1 LRPTPPA
8 PKVPSAE
15 GRVMPP
21 SPIPP
26 AKGFA
31 YRTPDEAALS
41 VIEKNK
47 GSGLQFPDDESFAR
61 LHKKIRREDSA
72 AAGKKAAGQPLND
85 RMVIKAPED
94 SGLPDFVT
102 GKINYGDWIARHE
115 NILNDDEIHHAADWY
130 NRIYDEFK
138 QYYPDEEESKK
149 NMRAWLVAQQN
160 VSPAGAMQNVLLQKE
175 QMKRGVPKELW
186 RAGGMPNPTEAARDV
201 LQSQPI
207 GGGVGQKIA
216 DFVDSAEGKS
226 VRSWMAN
233 HPDGGEPFVVD
244 VHTARDTGIV
254 DQELLNHL
262 DRLGYD
268 KEALKKVQIDLT
280 GTPSEP
286 AYENRAAWGRGL
298 TDHLNEIGWKGR
310 NDWTPAEVQAVGWM
324 GMTKLTRNA
333 EEDVQSGLAKNL
345 RRIAY
350 EAEPINGS
358 PWHKK
363 YSKQLNA
370 LSPEDKLEVTSRL
383 TESALK
389 HASDLSGIDVHS
401 LIHGSSAGK
410 NQSAVAQSLATKG
423 GADIAANA
431 LGYLLNQ
438 GEVWH
443 NRVKP
448 MTSAPKGYAI
458 DFVQSSGKDLED
470 SGKIKD
476 LWNKITKADDSGLF
490 QGFHPI
496 KLPSGEVGIRALV
509 DKGGDKTREKIE
521 SALAENSPIQKAI
534 ADFGL
539 DIDMLGYEAE
549 ISKATNNWT
558 EKKNGESYLERLADL
573 IGKDRAASLNSV
585 RQKLE
590 GELDS
595 HLEEIGQRQ
604 TEPSEGSRKKVKK
617 AFGGEVDGD
626 DGISA
631 YHGSPYEFD
640 EFDTGK
646 IGTGEGAQAYG
657 HGLYFAENP
666 EVAQAYRSRLAG
678 RPEIKGLTLAGHT
691 VGPHNGF
698 DYGPK
703 TNSTYENLR
712 SSLFEDLLINE
723 DALLADPSNVKN
735 LAINTLK
742 ERMKDLPDEWPEA
755 VPHAEKLLK
764 DINRANGAK
773 LKLGETPGKMYE
785 VRLNMGP
792 EHLLNWDKP
801 LSEQHPE
808 VQKALSK
815 HPLSNRLFGNDVVKG
830 ELTEP
835 TGESILNRL
844 IGKPH
849 ERSEQLLNMGIRGI
863 RYLDAGSRGQD
874 GHTGSHNIVVFDPQ
888 HIKIKRKYAKGG
900 EILNRD
906 DEGIVAYAFGNSI
919 PHLDKIHDEIPEAL
933 PQKAYGGSIPGPKLT
948 EENADDFARRLIAW
962 TFATAPLFHRAAGGS
977 VIDDPLDVLSKLRR

>member
-1 LRPTPPA
+1 MSRIIERALSIINDNLKDQTSSFADPISIKPMARGGRLLEDEYPTHYLPHVGRQVMADGGDADPVGGALDVAQSIPETPMPSLRPTPPA

-26 AKGFA
+26 AKGFT
-31 YRTPDEAALS
+31 YRTPDEAALA

-175 QMKRGVPKELW
+175 QMKRGVPKALW

-201 LQSQPI
+201 LQDQPI

-244 VHTARDTGIV
+244 VHTARDTGMV

-298 TDHLNEIGWKGR
+298 TDHLNEMGWKGR

-370 LSPEDKLEVTSRL
+370 LSPEDKLEVASRL

-401 LIHGSSAGK
+401 LIHGSGAGK

-458 DFVQSSGKDLED
+458 DFVQSSGNDLGD
-470 SGKIKD
+470 SEKIKD
-476 LWNKITKADDSGLF
+476 FWNKITKADDSGLF

-509 DKGGDKTREKIE
+509 DKGGDKIREKIE

-549 ISKATNNWT
+549 ISKATNNWA

-573 IGKDRAASLNSV
+573 IGKDRAASLNSI
-585 RQKLE
+585 REKLE
-590 GELDS
+590 GELNS
-595 HLEEIGQRQ
+595 HLEEIGKRQ
-604 TEPSEGSRKKVKK
+604 AEPSEGTRKKVKK
-617 AFGGEVDGD
+617 AFGGDVENDIQLSPDVEAIDEMPDQAFTSENTSRNQIPALFNSPAFERKRGSRNLDYGGGAFDKGTEYLAQEHGVDSQVYDPFNREKEHNDFVLKGFKDKPADTATVANVLNVIAEPEARLHVIKQVHNHIKPDGKAYFTVYEGD
-626 DGISA
+626 GKDKGSGNSRMTRDGWQ
-631 YHGSPYEFD
+631 E
-640 EFDTGK
+640 
-646 IGTGEGAQAYG
+646 
-657 HGLYFAENP
+657 
-666 EVAQAYRSRLAG
+666 YRPTHSYVE
-678 RPEIKGLTLAGHT
+678 EIKQ
-691 VGPHNGF
+691 VF
-698 DYGPK
+698 
-703 TNSTYENLR
+703 
-712 SSLFEDLLINE
+712 
-723 DALLADPSNVKN
+723 
-735 LAINTLK
+735 
-742 ERMKDLPDEWPEA
+742 PD
-755 VPHAEKLLK
+755 
-764 DINRANGAK
+764 
-773 LKLGETPGKMYE
+773 
-785 VRLNMGP
+785 VRL
-792 EHLLNWDKP
+792 
-801 LSEQHPE
+801 S
-808 VQKALSK
+808 
-815 HPLSNRLFGNDVVKG
+815 
-830 ELTEP
+830 
-835 TGESILNRL
+835 
-844 IGKPH
+844 GK
-849 ERSEQLLNMGIRGI
+849 
-863 RYLDAGSRGQD
+863 
-874 GHTGSHNIVVFDPQ
+874 T
-888 HIKIKRKYAKGG
+888 
-900 EILNRD
+900 
-906 DEGIVAYAFGNSI
+906 IVASKKPAKS
-919 PHLDKIHDEIPEAL
+919 
-933 PQKAYGGSIPGPKLT
+933 YGGAIIPGPKLT

-962 TFATAPLFHRAAGGS
+962 TFATAPLFHKASGGS
-977 VIDDPLDVLSKLRR
+977 VIDDPLDVISKLRR